1 MPQRALIVTVRHLAW
16 ILGAMVVA
24 APQAGTPVLPD
35 AGAAAPT
42 VLAMDAAP
50 DVTLLAAEATP
61 PVAADNDPAD
71 ATPGPVAAEAP
82 DAAPD
87 APDAEAGLSVATG
100 PAAADAPPPAAA
112 EHEPEASTAAER
124 ILVVRPRDTLVGL
137 LTGAGIDDAE
147 AHAAAA
153 AITVLFPARALR
165 PGQEVAIHL
174 DPGDD
179 NTLVALEIEPAPGR
193 TIRARLRDG
202 AWQAQEIIAPRQ
214 RLLAKAEG
222 SIETGLYPSA
232 TAAGLPP
239 GLTLSL
245 IRALGHEIDFQRD
258 IQPGDRFKVLF
269 ERFRDDEGGLL
280 GHGRV
285 LQVEMVLSGRRLAYW
300 RHQGR
305 DGTTEWYDQRGQSLR
320 RAFLR
325 TPLDGA
331 RISSHFGNRRHPI
344 LGYTRMHAGMDFAA
358 PTGTP
363 VYAAGNGV
371 VASIRHER
379 GYGKI
384 VRIRHPGGIETRY
397 AHLSRFAR
405 GIRAGRP
412 VRQGDVIGAVGSTG
426 LSTGP
431 HLHYEVV
438 VGGRP
443 VNPATRTT
451 RTVRLAGRDLTAFNA
466 ARRDLAR
473 LAETIGT
480 RTEVAMAD

>member
-1 MPQRALIVTVRHLAW
+1 MPQHALIVTVLHLAW
-16 ILGAMVVA
+16 MLGGMMAT
-24 APQAGTPVLPD
+24 APQAGIPVDGHPAIAPPVLV
-35 AGAAAPT
+35 AAAPAGS
-42 VLAMDAAP
+42 VPAASGAEVAGPPAASLPEAPGAMAPEATPDIAAAPPATTGEATAGADAAP
-50 DVTLLAAEATP
+50 EPAQAT
-61 PVAADNDPAD
+61 
-71 ATPGPVAAEAP
+71 
-82 DAAPD
+82 AAP
-87 APDAEAGLSVATG
+87 ATEEEADTSPT
-100 PAAADAPPPAAA
+100 
-112 EHEPEASTAAER
+112 ER

-137 LTGAGIDDAE
+137 LTGAGIEDAE
-147 AHAAAA
+147 AHAAATA
-153 AITVLFPARALR
+153 LAELFPARALR

-174 DPGDD
+174 DPARD
-179 NTLVALEIEPAPGR
+179 NALVALEIEPAPGR
-193 TIRARLRDG
+193 TVRTRLQDG
-202 AWQAQEIIAPRQ
+202 EWRTQEVIAPRQ

-222 SIETGLYPSA
+222 SIETGLYTSA
-232 TAAGLPP
+232 VAAGLPP

-245 IRALGHEIDFQRD
+245 IRALGHEVDFQRD
-258 IQPGDRFKVLF
+258 IQPGDRFRVLF
-269 ERFRDDEGGLL
+269 ERFRDEEGGLL

-285 LQVEMVLSGRRLAYW
+285 LQVELVLSGRRLAYW

-331 RISSHFGNRRHPI
+331 RISSGYGMRRHPI
-344 LGYTRMHAGMDFAA
+344 LGFTRMHAGVDFAA

-384 VRIRHPGGIETRY
+384 VRIRHPGGVETRY

-405 GIRAGRP
+405 GMRAGRA

-438 VGGRP
+438 VAGRQ

-451 RTVRLAGRDLTAFNA
+451 RTVRLAGRDLRSFEA
-466 ARRDLAR
+466 ARRDLTR
-473 LAETIGT
+473 LAERIGP